1 MKSFFGSLM
10 IIGVLALASC
20 NKPAENTEN
29 TSTPAATEQPAT
41 PAPAADSSAAPASAT
56 TTTTPAEQPAK

>member
-41 PAPAADSSAAPASAT
+41 PAADSSAAPASAT